1 MAIAA
6 HSYLDG
12 VQLVH
17 SPLWEEFMM
26 LLDFVYVWYHMSEL
40 QWSTVIFQKLQSVAY
55 AQSW

>member
-40 QWSTVIFQKLQSVAY
+40 Q
-55 AQSW
+55 